1 MYIKKYK
8 VLKEKINQQ
17 KPLLKTSWHIYQTKT
32 LKQFLKM
39 FKELKQD
46 VEKVNKMM
54 YEHNGSVG
62 KRVTKPKEKP
72 KKLQS

>member
-46 VEKVNKMM
+46 VEKVNK
-54 YEHNGSVG
+54 NDVC
-62 KRVTKPKEKP
+62 T
-72 KKLQS
+72 

>member
-17 KPLLKTSWHIYQTKT
+17 KLLLKTSWHTDTRQDFKATV
-32 LKQFLKM
+32 LKM

-46 VEKVNKMM
+46 AEKVITND
-54 YEHNGSVG
+54 V
-62 KRVTKPKEKP
+62 
-72 KKLQS
+72 